1 MTQPGRPGAGQAS
14 SATSGR
20 RAELAGSAAASAAAA
35 AASVAAADSG
45 LGRDAAGSA
54 GAAAAASC
62 GGAAGAASGWSVELS
77 VAEREAAASSREALA
92 LAAKA
97 EPAELVVQRRFE
109 QSFQAHGVSRL
120 ATAAVPPG
128 ARDLDFT
135 HGQRQDYAPR
145 LGADVIDYYR
155 LLEVS
160 PLLLPALQH
169 THSGCRWPRGWS
181 SNPGQALLVPVRPP
195 VLLTAGLPW
204 RPRPAHAAPHTA
216 PRAPPLA
223 CARFPQAKY
232 EVDPEY
238 FTGVQS
244 EVTPS
249 MRAVLA
255 DWMHSLHVSWGLR
268 PETLYGALQ
277 LVDRYL
283 THHAV
288 SRSRL
293 QLVAIAALM
302 ASCKLE
308 EQHPP
313 SLADFAA
320 STRDTYSVS
329 EVRRAEMRL
338 CTRLGW
344 KLRGVSPRTFLA
356 RFLDAGGARCG
367 DAQANLTKLYCEL
380 ALVEARFLRY
390 KPSQICAAAVYAA
403 RWQIGLKQG
412 GQFWNP
418 TLERFTG
425 YSRDE
430 VHPIA
435 KELLWAHR
443 DARNSRLR
451 SVVIKYSDKAYG
463 QVSTT
468 FVPLAASGTD
478 SAGNSY
484 PTEFPAGEPTH
495 SCCQQGR
502 SKHR

>member
-1 MTQPGRPGAGQAS
+1 
-14 SATSGR
+14 
-20 RAELAGSAAASAAAA
+20 
-35 AASVAAADSG
+35 
-45 LGRDAAGSA
+45 
-54 GAAAAASC
+54 
-62 GGAAGAASGWSVELS
+62 
-77 VAEREAAASSREALA
+77 
-92 LAAKA
+92 
-97 EPAELVVQRRFE
+97 
-109 QSFQAHGVSRL
+109 
-120 ATAAVPPG
+120 
-128 ARDLDFT
+128 
-135 HGQRQDYAPR
+135 
-145 LGADVIDYYR
+145 
-155 LLEVS
+155 
-160 PLLLPALQH
+160 
-169 THSGCRWPRGWS
+169 
-181 SNPGQALLVPVRPP
+181 
-195 VLLTAGLPW
+195 
-204 RPRPAHAAPHTA
+204 
-216 PRAPPLA
+216 
-223 CARFPQAKY
+223 AKY

-390 KPSQICAAAVYAA
+390 KPSQICAAAVYAG

-484 PTEFPAGEPTH
+484 PTEFPADEPTH